1 MHITFECLV
10 QDDIKVFKMISH
22 DKEVVTKR
30 NENILFMSWKMGQD
44 GNCIYEVP
52 QPYKELTSLLKDMNQ
67 NLIYVSTKAENA
79 CKFPLSPK
87 H

>member
-1 MHITFECLV
+1 
-10 QDDIKVFKMISH
+10 MISH

-52 QPYKELTSLLKDMNQ
+52 QPYKELTSLLKDMN
-67 NLIYVSTKAENA
+67 
-79 CKFPLSPK
+79 
-87 H
+87 